1 VMWCCITVLVW
12 GCHEHDTAR
21 GEAWE
26 RGGCDCEVST
36 MDAIESVATVA
47 GVAERGLVV
56 YGGTHRRWN
65 CSAVRLA
72 IQTWI
77 SDMLVTEDPPIV
89 PARHAKAG
97 SCVRVRA
104 IERV

>member
-1 VMWCCITVLVW
+1 MSM
-12 GCHEHDTAR
+12 TAR

-56 YGGTHRRWN
+56 HGGTHRRWN
-65 CSAVRLA
+65 CSAVRRA
-72 IQTWI
+72 IETWI
-77 SDMLVTEDPPIV
+77 SDIVVTEDPLIAH
-89 PARHAKAG
+89 ARRAKTG
-97 SCVRVRA
+97 SCVHVGG